1 MSWRQFRTLVRG
13 LSPGSRLSQAAEP
26 ETTDADDEQ
35 MAAAFFSD
43 MMGGIA

>member
-26 ETTDADDEQ
+26 EMTDADDEQ

>member
-13 LSPGSRLSQAAEP
+13 LSAGSRLSQAAEI